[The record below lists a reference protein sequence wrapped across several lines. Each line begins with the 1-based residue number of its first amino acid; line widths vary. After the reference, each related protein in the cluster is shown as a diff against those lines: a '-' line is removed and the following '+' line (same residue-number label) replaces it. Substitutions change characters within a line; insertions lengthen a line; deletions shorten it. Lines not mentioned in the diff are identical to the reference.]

1 VKLIVTDD
9 DIFDYM
15 NKRFKK
21 IFKDF
26 SFDDDFDDMFKDFDE
41 TFEIRA
47 PKTKFK
53 NKDGKSKSYSISYK
67 YHTGMKEPEIRVD
80 GDATEKDVD
89 RFLSGIQK
97 RFGSHMIG
105 LSDKKPLTIGLG
117 SGEENTDGYKTPLMD
132 VVDEEK
138 FVELV
143 LEMPGIGE
151 KDLKVETEGKIVHI
165 TAEHGDIKYKRDVTL
180 DFEPKN
186 KVKAR
191 ENHGI
196 LTLHIDK

>member
-1 VKLIVTDD
+1 MTD

-21 IFKDF
+21 MFKEW
-26 SFDDDFDDMFKDFDE
+26 SLFDEDFDDMFKDFDE

-47 PKTKFK
+47 PKTRFK

-67 YHTGMKEPEIRVD
+67 YQTGMKEPEIRVE
-80 GDATEKDVD
+80 GDATEKDLD

-105 LSDKKPLTIGLG
+105 LSDKKPVTLGLG
-117 SGEENTDGYKTPLMD
+117 SGEEDSDGYKTPFMD
-132 VVDEEK
+132 IVDEDK
-138 FVELV
+138 YVELV
-143 LEMPGIGE
+143 LEMPGIS
-151 KDLKVETEGKIVHI
+151 KDDLKIETEGKIVHI
-165 TAEHGDIKYKRDVTL
+165 TAEHDNVKYKRDVTL
-180 DFEPKN
+180 NFKPKN
-186 KVKAR
+186 QVKAR

-196 LTLHIDK
+196 ITLHIDK